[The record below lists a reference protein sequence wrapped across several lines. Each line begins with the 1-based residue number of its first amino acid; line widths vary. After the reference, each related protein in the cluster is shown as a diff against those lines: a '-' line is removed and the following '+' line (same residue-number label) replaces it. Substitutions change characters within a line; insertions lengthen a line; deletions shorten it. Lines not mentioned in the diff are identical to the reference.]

1 MHCLLALVFYELY
14 VVCCRVP
21 GSPIAPSYANPEG
34 RTLTNMCFSL
44 DLDRSNVS
52 NAYVSGM
59 REDLH
64 MFGTQFNVCI
74 GIVNTA
80 YMHSTHGTARKLIRS
95 SPAGTSLG

>member
-1 MHCLLALVFYELY
+1 ML
-14 VVCCRVP
+14 

-74 GIVNTA
+74 GIANTSC
-80 YMHSTHGTARKLIRS
+80 MHSTHETARKLIQS
-95 SPAGTSLG
+95 SPAATSLG